1 MIKIVAFLLFV
12 CLISCTFAV
21 EENAEDE
28 AGPVLITRNNIAS
41 ISKIDIDASGVVSTN
56 VEANIISALLA
67 ILSQQAAV
75 VVQPN

>member
-1 MIKIVAFLLFV
+1 MMKIVAFLLFV
-12 CLISCTFAV
+12 CLIACTFAV

-28 AGPVLITRNNIAS
+28 GPVLITRNNIAS

>member
-1 MIKIVAFLLFV
+1 MMKIVAFLLFV

-28 AGPVLITRNNIAS
+28 GPVLITRNNIAS